1 MLPPQFLYLYHHY
14 TCTTQCY
21 VKECKDL
28 FYSMILIVS
37 LFATSSYI
45 RGWWEILDI
54 LAIRFFS
61 RY

>member
-1 MLPPQFLYLYHHY
+1 M
-14 TCTTQCY
+14 
-21 VKECKDL
+21 KECKDL

-54 LAIRFFS
+54 LAIRYFS
-61 RY
+61 R